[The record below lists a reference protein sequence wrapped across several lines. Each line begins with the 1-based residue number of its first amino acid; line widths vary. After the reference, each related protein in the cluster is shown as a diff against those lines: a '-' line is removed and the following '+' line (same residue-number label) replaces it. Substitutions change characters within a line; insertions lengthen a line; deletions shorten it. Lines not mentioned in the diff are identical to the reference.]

1 MERKAK
7 IEKLILNKK
16 VRDKG
21 KGKINRKEKSRERP

>member
-16 VRDKG
+16 VKDKG
-21 KGKINRKEKSRERP
+21 KRKINSKEKSRERP

>member
-16 VRDKG
+16 VKDKG
-21 KGKINRKEKSRERP
+21 KEKINSKEKSRERP

>member
-16 VRDKG
+16 VKDKG
-21 KGKINRKEKSRERP
+21 KGKINSKEKSRERP